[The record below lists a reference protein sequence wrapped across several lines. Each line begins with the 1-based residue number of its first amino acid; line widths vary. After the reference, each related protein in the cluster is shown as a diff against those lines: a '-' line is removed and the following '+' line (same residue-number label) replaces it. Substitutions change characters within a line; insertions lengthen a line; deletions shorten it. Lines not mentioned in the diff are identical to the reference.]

1 MISSII
7 RVRHKLLYGENIA
20 AWLICPE
27 SYCPVQDLK
36 IQVFFYKSLVLAKN
50 RISKRVSRIR
60 IIFSEFRSAVLEVS
74 FFMHQNVT
82 LPVYDAI
89 FQYNKEVYSIV

>member
-1 MISSII
+1 MVDLS
-7 RVRHKLLYGENIA
+7 RKLLPCA
-20 AWLICPE
+20 R
-27 SYCPVQDLK
+27 LK
-36 IQVFFYKSLVLAKN
+36 DISFFYKILVLAKN

>member
-1 MISSII
+1 MVDLS
-7 RVRHKLLYGENIA
+7 RKLLPCA
-20 AWLICPE
+20 T
-27 SYCPVQDLK
+27 LK
-36 IQVFFYKSLVLAKN
+36 DPSFFYKSLVLAKN

-89 FQYNKEVYSIV
+89 FQYNEKVYSIV